1 MRNNVASTMSIDE
14 SSERLAHRIAA
25 ASVKHMSDTK
35 WRELFVALHALPKRP
50 AGVSLKFVGDD
61 RLFDVPLPGP
71 VFECDDNF
79 GECGGI
85 SYAKFAHIEFLQIPE
100 SSESYPNG
108 PKYST
113 TQHSNDLECL
123 EKQLASARKYP
134 ITRYEAGIRIVG
146 YEWTE

>member
-1 MRNNVASTMSIDE
+1 
-14 SSERLAHRIAA
+14 
-25 ASVKHMSDTK
+25 MSDTK

-50 AGVSLKFVGDD
+50 SRVSLKFVGDE

-71 VFECDDNF
+71 VFGYDDNF

-100 SSESYPNG
+100 SNESYPNG
-108 PKYST
+108 PNYPA

-123 EKQLASARKYP
+123 EKQLGIARQYP
-134 ITRYEAGIRIVG
+134 IIRYESGIRIVG